1 MNYSKIISNNIINIL
16 RLLNNEETNN
26 LNKTINNDVQ
36 KEQLRDLYIYIGALV
51 IIIVLIL
58 GGYALYRKCVEK
70 RALEEIE
77 REYQLMIMNLLN
89 SISSDR
95 SSREDKRPH
104 SCNNINPNYIQNYIN
119 EMGNQ
124 NLNNSIDFNYEERME
139 NIRKK
144 FGNAIVIKCL
154 LKKQIEE
161 IQYTK
166 NFAEE
171 LGDICTI
178 CMENFIE
185 HIIISKTPCEHIFH
199 KKCFDTYLKG
209 IQKKDKLLCPNCN
222 QNLLINKKYLKLRAK
237 TKMIEVKQ
245 KKSNK
250 KDIKDIKESELNLE
264 NDFKNRNSVMPNKNE
279 ENIVSSNNNEI
290 ILIKKKSPK
299 LKNKIG
305 EDRNINIKNY
315 KKKDEDNIYNPQQI
329 RIRRNESYSKLDKD
343 TIIPFSDQ
351 NENIDK
357 SENEKNKKRIVFI
370 SNFDKNNSNSLKN
383 ALTNNESKAKLY
395 SKKRKINLNVVNSER
410 EGIMINK
417 KTCGAINSSSK
428 QEN

>member
-264 NDFKNRNSVMPNKNE
+264 NDFKNRNSVMTNKNE

>member
-1 MNYSKIISNNIINIL
+1 MNYSKIITNNIINIL
-16 RLLNNEETNN
+16 RLLNNEETNK
-26 LNKTINNDVQ
+26 LNTTANNDVQ
-36 KEQLRDLYIYIGALV
+36 KEQLRDLYIYIGVLV

-77 REYQLMIMNLLN
+77 REYQLMIMNLIN
-89 SISSDR
+89 SVSSDR
-95 SSREDKRPH
+95 SSHEDKRPH

-119 EMGNQ
+119 EIGNQ
-124 NLNNSIDFNYEERME
+124 NVNNSIDFNYEERME

-144 FGNAIVIKCL
+144 FGNEIVIKCL

-199 KKCFDTYLKG
+199 KKCFDIYLKG

-237 TKMIEVKQ
+237 TKMNEKKQ
-245 KKSNK
+245 KKSSK

-264 NDFKNRNSVMPNKNE
+264 NDFKNRNSVMTNKNE

-305 EDRNINIKNY
+305 EDRNINIKNC

-343 TIIPFSDQ
+343 TIIPFSEQ

-370 SNFDKNNSNSLKN
+370 SNFDKNNSNSLKS

-395 SKKRKINLNVVNSER
+395 SNKRKINLNVVNSER

>member
-237 TKMIEVKQ
+237 TKMIEVEQ

-264 NDFKNRNSVMPNKNE
+264 NDFKNRNSVMTNKNE